1 MQFCPSHPRGYKKD
15 AQFLISQ
22 TYGSTAPSFLGAR
35 MIAIAK
41 ALCCPYVLAMSA
53 ADSSKNSNYRP
64 VPPRPV
70 SSGPSLSAQ
79 AMPAPVV
86 NAGPHLDGLNPEQR
100 EAVLATQGPV
110 LVLAGAG
117 TGKTR
122 VLTCRLAHILEN
134 KMAFPSQILSVTF
147 TNKAAREMRLRVGE
161 LIGQAVEGL
170 PWLGTFHSIAAKI
183 LRIHAELVG
192 LKSTFTILDTDD
204 QIRLLKQ
211 IIKAE
216 DIDEKRWTA
225 RYMASLIDG
234 WKNKGLTPDKITA
247 KEAYKFADGKGDQIY
262 KIYQE
267 RLTVLNACDF
277 GDLLLHNLTLF
288 MQNPDVL
295 RRYHAKFKYLLVDE
309 YQDTNV
315 CQYLWLRLLAQGSHN
330 LCVVGDDDQ
339 SIYGWRGAEVD
350 NILRFEKDFPGAKVV
365 KLERNYRS
373 TEHILGA
380 ASGLIASNQDR
391 LGKTLWTE
399 DQGGHKVTITGVWD
413 APAEARLI
421 STEIE
426 NWRSKGRSY
435 NDVAILVR
443 ASRQMRSFEE
453 RFIQL
458 GMPYRV
464 IGGPRFFERQEIR
477 DAHAYIRVL
486 KSETDDLAFERIVNT
501 PKRGIGQTT
510 IQKLQTA
517 ARSMNMS
524 LEMVT
529 REMVKTDEIRGKA
542 RSSLKAFIMD
552 VDRWRREAVDLRHT
566 EMAERILDESGYT
579 QMWRD
584 NKDAKSAG
592 RLENLKELIQAMG
605 EFDTLDAY
613 LEHVSLVLDVDR
625 GPQEDEISLMT
636 LHSAKGLEFPMV
648 FLPGWEE
655 GMFPSQKSMDESG
668 MAGLEEERRLAYVGI
683 TRARETA
690 KIYFAANRQV
700 YGSWQ
705 SSLPSRF
712 IDELPPQHV
721 EAASD
726 TGYYDSQ
733 KFAGQVAERFTE
745 SFSHNSQSQGQY
757 NSPGWQRFQAN
768 QGKKFGRGPKE
779 FEGHAIKRPAK
790 TPVSNFKVGERIFH
804 QKFGYGTIQTSEGS
818 KLTVDFEKAGEKKV
832 LDGFVERT

>member
-1 MQFCPSHPRGYKKD
+1 MFFS
-15 AQFLISQ
+15 
-22 TYGSTAPSFLGAR
+22 
-35 MIAIAK
+35 
-41 ALCCPYVLAMSA
+41 MSA
-53 ADSSKNSNYRP
+53 SDSFRP
-64 VPPRPV
+64 VPPRPDI

-79 AMPAPVV
+79 AMPTPIAQ
-86 NAGPHLDGLNPEQR
+86 AGPYLDGLNPQQR
-100 EAVLATQGPV
+100 EAVLTTEGPV

-122 VLTCRLAHILEN
+122 VLTCRLAHILQN

-147 TNKAAREMRLRVGE
+147 TNKAAREMRERVGDI
-161 LIGQAVEGL
+161 IGPAVEGL

-192 LKSTFTILDTDD
+192 LKSSFTILDTDD

-216 DIDEKRWTA
+216 NIDEKKWTP
-225 RYMASLIDG
+225 RYMASLIDS
-234 WKNKGLTPDKITA
+234 WKNKGFTPDKVTPN
-247 KEAYKFADGKGDQIY
+247 EAYKFADGKGAAIY
-262 KIYQE
+262 TIYQK
-267 RLTVLNACDF
+267 RLTDLNACDF

-288 MQNPDVL
+288 MNHPDVL

-380 ASGLIASNQDR
+380 ASGLITANHGR

-399 DQGGHKVTITGVWD
+399 DKGGNKVTVTGVWD
-413 APAEARLI
+413 APAEARII
-421 STEIE
+421 SGEIE
-426 NWRSKGRSY
+426 NWRSKGRDY
-435 NDVAILVR
+435 NSIAILVR

-458 GMPYRV
+458 GLPYRV

-477 DAHAYIRVL
+477 DAHAYMRVL
-486 KSETDDLAFERIVNT
+486 KSETDDLAFERIVNV
-501 PKRGIGQTT
+501 PKRGIGQTS

-517 ARSMNMS
+517 ARAMNMS

-529 REMVKTDEIRGKA
+529 RELVKTDEIRGKA
-542 RSSLKAFIMD
+542 RSSLKAFLMD
-552 VDRWRREAVDLRHT
+552 IDRWRRDAVGLRHT

-579 QMWRD
+579 QMWKD
-584 NKDAKSAG
+584 SKDAKSLG
-592 RLENLKELIQAMG
+592 RLENLKELILAMG

-613 LEHVSLVLDVDR
+613 LEHVSLVMDVER

-636 LHSAKGLEFPMV
+636 LHSAKGLEFPLV

-668 MAGLEEERRLAYVGI
+668 LAGLEEERRLAYVGI
-683 TRARETA
+683 TRARESA

-712 IDELPPQHV
+712 IDELPIQHV
-721 EAASD
+721 EAQSE

-733 KFAGQVAERFTE
+733 KVTSHVAERFTQ
-745 SFSHNSQSQGQY
+745 SFSHERASSNKGQY
-757 NSPGWQRFQAN
+757 NSPGWARYQAN
-768 QGKKFGRGPKE
+768 QGKKFGKSPKE
-779 FEGHAIKRPAK
+779 FEGRAVKR
-790 TPVSNFKVGERIFH
+790 TPKPSQSNFKVGERIFH
-804 QKFGYGTIQTSEGS
+804 QKFGYGTIQTADGT

-832 LDGFVERT
+832 LDGFVERP

>member
-1 MQFCPSHPRGYKKD
+1 MSVPDSKD
-15 AQFLISQ
+15 N
-22 TYGSTAPSFLGAR
+22 SF
-35 MIAIAK
+35 
-41 ALCCPYVLAMSA
+41 
-53 ADSSKNSNYRP
+53 RP
-64 VPPRPV
+64 VPPRPA
-70 SSGPSLSAQ
+70 PTLSAQ
-79 AMPAPVV
+79 AMPVREV
-86 NAGPHLDGLNPEQR
+86 QGGGYLDGLNPEQR
-100 EAVLATQGPV
+100 EAVLTTEGPV

-122 VLTCRLAHILEN
+122 VLTCRLAHILQN
-134 KMAFPSQILSVTF
+134 RMAFPSQILSVTF
-147 TNKAAREMRLRVGE
+147 TNKAAREMRHRVGE
-161 LIGQAVEGL
+161 LIGDAVEGL

-192 LKSTFTILDTDD
+192 LKSSFTILDTDD

-211 IIKAE
+211 VIKAE
-216 DIDEKRWTA
+216 NIDEKRWTA
-225 RYMASLIDG
+225 RYMAGLIDS
-234 WKNKGLTPDKITA
+234 WKNKGWTPDKITSN
-247 KEAYKFADGKGDQIY
+247 EAFKFADGKGQ
-262 KIYQE
+262 KIYEIYQA
-267 RLTVLNACDF
+267 RLKVLNACDF

-288 MQNPDVL
+288 MENDDIL
-295 RRYHAKFKYLLVDE
+295 KRYHAKFKYMLVDE

-330 LCVVGDDDQ
+330 ICVVGDDDQ

-380 ASGLIASNQDR
+380 ASGLIAANQGR

-399 DQGGHKVTITGVWD
+399 DAGGHKVTVTGVWD

-421 STEIE
+421 SDDIE
-426 NWRSKGRSY
+426 SWRHKGRRY

-458 GMPYRV
+458 GLPYRV

-477 DAHAYIRVL
+477 DAHAYVRVL
-486 KSETDDLAFERIVNT
+486 KSDTDDLAFERIVNV
-501 PKRGIGQTT
+501 PKRGIGATT

-517 ARSMNMS
+517 ARMMNVS
-524 LEMVT
+524 LETAT
-529 REMVKTDEIRGKA
+529 RELTKTDEIRGKA
-542 RSSLKAFIMD
+542 RTALRAFILD
-552 VDRWRREAVDLRHT
+552 VDRWRREAENIKHT
-566 EMAERILDESGYT
+566 EMTERILDESGYT

-592 RLENLKELIQAMG
+592 RLENLKELIQAMS

-613 LEHVSLVLDVDR
+613 LEHVSLVMDVES

-636 LHSAKGLEFPMV
+636 LHSAKGLEFPLV

-683 TRARETA
+683 TRAREKA

-712 IDELPPQHV
+712 IDELPPHHV
-721 EAASD
+721 EAGSE
-726 TGYYDSQ
+726 TGYYDSN
-733 KFAGQVAERFTE
+733 KIAGQLGERFAETFE
-745 SFSHNSQSQGQY
+745 SARSDY
-757 NSPGWQRFQAN
+757 NSPGWQRYKAN
-768 QGKKFGRGPKE
+768 SGKSFGRAPKDI
-779 FEGHAIKRPAK
+779 EGHAVKRPAK
-790 TPVSNFKVGERIFH
+790 GKASNYAVGERIFH
-804 QKFGYGTIQTSEGS
+804 QKFGYGTIKVADGT
-818 KLTVDFEKAGEKKV
+818 KLTVAFEKAGEKKV